1 MNILIVDDELP
12 ALLAIKYMVD
22 WPRLEVENVYTAAD
36 VPGAKR
42 VFERQPIDFLLCD
55 IEMPQENGLELLSW
69 VRENHPDTIRALLT
83 NHAEFSYA
91 QQAMALGSID
101 YLLKPIV
108 PEQLER
114 LVRRAGDLCRERR
127 QEKELAHMGESWETN
142 RKKLLEGFWLDLIYG
157 EIPSNRESIERAAR
171 RRKLCLPARVLPVL
185 ISVRQQ
191 NEEFFPEEDRLAEY
205 ALCNSAEEMILETR
219 GVVLHLHHA
228 KLLALRYMEGKDG
241 TGDMETLCEGYVQL
255 AKKYFSCDV
264 ACCLGQPAEWEE
276 LAEMVARLEQLEE
289 ENVSRSVCVLDRTG
303 RKVELEIRHLEQ
315 WRALL
320 MEEKGEIVIGQV
332 AEYLSQYAG
341 KNIDAAQLYRFQQAF
356 LQMLYHVLEM
366 KNIQAHLL
374 LGDKKTME
382 LFRRSQ
388 HSIEELERWV
398 RHVVERSAQYAA
410 EVAGTEPVVERIK
423 KYVSLHIDQDISRE
437 DIANAVFLNKDYMAR
452 VFKHET
458 GVSVAAYVQREKLK
472 LASALI
478 ASTDIPISDIASQ
491 IGYFSFSHFSRM
503 FRQYTGMAPMEYRKA
518 KRSGGEGGEA
528 APRS

>member
-1 MNILIVDDELP
+1 
-12 ALLAIKYMVD
+12 
-22 WPRLEVENVYTAAD
+22 
-36 VPGAKR
+36 
-42 VFERQPIDFLLCD
+42 
-55 IEMPQENGLELLSW
+55 
-69 VRENHPDTIRALLT
+69 
-83 NHAEFSYA
+83 
-91 QQAMALGSID
+91 
-101 YLLKPIV
+101 
-108 PEQLER
+108 
-114 LVRRAGDLCRERR
+114 
-127 QEKELAHMGESWETN
+127 
-142 RKKLLEGFWLDLIYG
+142 
-157 EIPSNRESIERAAR
+157 
-171 RRKLCLPARVLPVL
+171 
-185 ISVRQQ
+185 
-191 NEEFFPEEDRLAEY
+191 
-205 ALCNSAEEMILETR
+205 
-219 GVVLHLHHA
+219 
-228 KLLALRYMEGKDG
+228 
-241 TGDMETLCEGYVQL
+241 
-255 AKKYFSCDV
+255 
-264 ACCLGQPAEWEE
+264 
-276 LAEMVARLEQLEE
+276 
-289 ENVSRSVCVLDRTG
+289 
-303 RKVELEIRHLEQ
+303 
-315 WRALL
+315 
-320 MEEKGEIVIGQV
+320 
-332 AEYLSQYAG
+332 
-341 KNIDAAQLYRFQQAF
+341 
-356 LQMLYHVLEM
+356 MLYHVLEM

-491 IGYFSFSHFSRM
+491 IGYSSFSHFSRM